1 MASAARLENLP
12 LFERS
17 GTGIIMRV
25 AQNTANT
32 IQHHRNAVLASPLV
46 LALLFGVLY
55 SVCGPDLQRVI
66 DFMAPGH
73 LFWR

>member
-1 MASAARLENLP
+1 
-12 LFERS
+12 
-17 GTGIIMRV
+17 MRV

-55 SVCGPDLQRVI
+55 SVCGPEFQRVI